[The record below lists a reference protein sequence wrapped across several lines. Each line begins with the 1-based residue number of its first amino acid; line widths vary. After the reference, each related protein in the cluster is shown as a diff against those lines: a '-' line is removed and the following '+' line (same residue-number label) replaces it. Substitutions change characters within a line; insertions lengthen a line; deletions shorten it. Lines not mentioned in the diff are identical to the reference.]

1 MGLDLRI
8 VGRPQ
13 KLTAFVARELTEDD
27 LGQLHLPRPSSRPPE
42 IKKLRQ
48 RHHELARLLAQGT
61 PEGEA
66 AKATGYTLARVSVMK
81 GDPAFQ
87 ELMVFYGGV
96 VDEAYRD
103 LHDQLAAVAGDAV
116 DELQER
122 LDTEPESFTIP
133 DLLKVATMGA
143 DRTGFGPKTTQEVD
157 VRVGIADRMV
167 QARQRAALVREER
180 RMRDITPGA
189 AEGGL

>member
-8 VGRPQ
+8 TGRPQ
-13 KLTAFVARELTEDD
+13 KLTAIVGRELTPED
-27 LGQLHLPRPSSRPPE
+27 LGLLNEPRPTAKPPE
-42 IKKLRQ
+42 IKKLRA

-61 PEGEA
+61 AEGEA

-87 ELMVFYGGV
+87 ELMAFYGAV

-103 LHDQLAAVAGDAV
+103 LHDQLAGVATDAV

-122 LDTEPESFTIP
+122 LDTAPEEFTIG
-133 DLLKVATMGA
+133 DLIKVATMGA

-157 VRVGIADRMV
+157 VKVGIADRMG

-180 RMRDITPGA
+180 FMRDITPEAGA
-189 AEGGL
+189 

>member
-8 VGRPQ
+8 TGRPQ
-13 KLTAFVARELTEDD
+13 KLSAFVGRELTEAD
-27 LGQLHLPRPSSRPPE
+27 LALLNEPRPTAKPPE
-42 IKKLRQ
+42 IKRLRQ

-61 PEGEA
+61 SEGEA
-66 AKATGYTLARVSVMK
+66 AKATGYTIARVSVMK
-81 GDPAFQ
+81 NDPAFQ
-87 ELMVFYGGV
+87 ELMVFYGGI

-103 LHDQLAAVAGDAV
+103 LHDQLAGIATDAV

-122 LDTEPESFTIP
+122 LDTTPEEFTIS

-157 VRVGIADRMV
+157 VKIGIADRMTL
-167 QARQRAALVREER
+167 ARQRAALAREDR
-180 RMRDITPGA
+180 QMRDVTPE
-189 AEGGL
+189 AEQ